1 MNQNKK
7 QFRSKES
14 KKRIINATMRLMAV
28 KGYGNT
34 SISDISKETGLTKGA
49 LYHHYHNKEE
59 IFENTILS
67 ISDILKQRLMDS
79 EFASLT
85 SLQRLNQL
93 FDSFIELFEE
103 NNHYYLII
111 SSLVLEME
119 GNRVSFAQPLVGIF
133 SDISPFIERIIV
145 KGQASQEISPDFDVK
160 LLSLN
165 IIGMLFGNTI
175 PWILNKD
182 KTNYRAMMESQKDLL
197 LRSIK
202 HV

>member
-7 QFRSKES
+7 QFQSKES
-14 KKRIINATMRLMAV
+14 KKQIINATMRLMAV

-49 LYHHYHNKEE
+49 LYHHYHNKQE

-67 ISDILKQRLMDS
+67 ISVILKQRLMDS